1 MVYVLDTYSQIW
13 LTRWAQGSPSCNPG
27 LIFSRE
33 VHANVGETHWLH
45 CSWDINMYVA
55 IIKRENE
62 LTIHI
67 IIQWNM
73 NYYGKYLLVNVRGVS
88 SFSRATSLSFVFMS
102 YPSWLMILLTLLP
115 ELNLNK
121 LTSPEYTIHTA
132 GLEYLS
138 WGKTVKHREH
148 KAQGLFVFF
157 PECLSQDRKT
167 NMYKQGKWHEGP
179 QSDSEL
185 TFGSSVQ
192 QIGSSKGW

>member
-1 MVYVLDTYSQIW
+1 MKSPCSETVLLGGLSVNMVYILDIYSQIW

-27 LIFSRE
+27 LISSRE

-73 NYYGKYLLVNVRGVS
+73 NYYGKYLLVNVRGIL
-88 SFSRATSLSFVFMS
+88 SFRRATSLSLVFMS
-102 YPSWLMILLTLLP
+102 YPSWLMILLTVLP
-115 ELNLNK
+115 KLNLNK

-138 WGKTVKHREH
+138 WGKTVKRREH
-148 KAQGLFVFF
+148 KAIYV
-157 PECLSQDRKT
+157 
-167 NMYKQGKWHEGP
+167 
-179 QSDSEL
+179 
-185 TFGSSVQ
+185 
-192 QIGSSKGW
+192 